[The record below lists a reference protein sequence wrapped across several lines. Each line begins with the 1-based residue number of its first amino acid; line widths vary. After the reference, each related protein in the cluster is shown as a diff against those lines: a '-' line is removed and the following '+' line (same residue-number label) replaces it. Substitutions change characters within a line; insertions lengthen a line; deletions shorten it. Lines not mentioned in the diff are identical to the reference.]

1 MCVPS
6 TPKPIMPGT
15 LLPALVPSHFSLE
28 FSIRPNVLAFP
39 KYQTTTSDHEKAR
52 AAVCLDANENSAG
65 SCLAL
70 APSKKPRTLEAPMQN
85 ILQGSINL
93 DNLHRYPSASQAS
106 LRRRVAQWRGLD
118 CMYRSHPFSC
128 QQKPVR

>member
-1 MCVPS
+1 MCAIH
-6 TPKPIMPGT
+6 PKPVMHGT
-15 LLPALVPSHFSLE
+15 LLPSHFSLE

-70 APSKKPRTLEAPMQN
+70 APKDEPRIFDAPMRWWRN
-85 ILQGSINL
+85 MLQGSINL
-93 DNLHRYPSASQAS
+93 DNLHRYPSASQVS
-106 LRRRVAQWRGLD
+106 LRRRVVQWRGLD
-118 CMYRSHPFSC
+118 CTYTCRFSC
-128 QQKPVR
+128 REARVR